1 MKRGLCLT
9 LAVLT
14 LLLCTACGPSR
25 TASDSEEARD
35 AAREEPAAVV
45 PALTRSLPVA
55 EALQRGAVQSILV
68 IGDSIS
74 DGNTDDGCVWGQD
87 EREALGCRLILTEE
101 NGNRYYE
108 NAPDSQGWVKFLRAQ
123 AEAAGASVFHN
134 DAISGMSAKWFNAH
148 KELLFTEQDRYDAIF
163 VMLGTNDRTAC
174 QTGEEFRA
182 EYGELLAYVAA
193 RCEYLT
199 VLVPIPAI
207 YTPTDTV
214 KNMNSA
220 EIAENVRTLC
230 GEAGYDFI
238 DCYKD
243 FPQMAADLGL
253 PLGSLYWGGTHPNA
267 VGYRTLW
274 TAIAHEPEGTA
285 QPEDFAS
292 VTCIGCNRDDLS
304 GETAPDAMDA
314 SGDPLYPLGVS
325 CITPGIPSPR
335 PCLTARFWRP
345 TGKRTAAPC
354 NMPGRTNTSPRSFLW
369 SAAGKTAVGRTGPT
383 TIKEAPCAFL
393 IFSQLN
399 KFSGTGN
406 FLPWASAI
414 PRARRECSPF

>member
-25 TASDSEEARD
+25 TASE
-35 AAREEPAAVV
+35 REEPAAVV

-101 NGNRYYE
+101 DGSCFYE
-108 NAPDSQGWVKFLRAQ
+108 NALDSQGWVKFLRAQ

-207 YTPTDTV
+207 YTPHGH
-214 KNMNSA
+214 
-220 EIAENVRTLC
+220 
-230 GEAGYDFI
+230 GEE
-238 DCYKD
+238 
-243 FPQMAADLGL
+243 
-253 PLGSLYWGGTHPNA
+253 
-267 VGYRTLW
+267 
-274 TAIAHEPEGTA
+274 HEL
-285 QPEDFAS
+285 
-292 VTCIGCNRDDLS
+292 R
-304 GETAPDAMDA
+304 
-314 SGDPLYPLGVS
+314 
-325 CITPGIPSPR
+325 
-335 PCLTARFWRP
+335 
-345 TGKRTAAPC
+345 
-354 NMPGRTNTSPRSFLW
+354 
-369 SAAGKTAVGRTGPT
+369 
-383 TIKEAPCAFL
+383 
-393 IFSQLN
+393 
-399 KFSGTGN
+399 
-406 FLPWASAI
+406 
-414 PRARRECSPF
+414 

>member
-1 MKRGLCLT
+1 MRRFISVWFAAALC
-9 LAVLT
+9 
-14 LLLCTACGPSR
+14 LLCTACGPSR

-35 AAREEPAAVV
+35 AAREEPAAVI

-87 EREALGCRLILTEE
+87 EREALGCRLILTDE

-108 NAPDSQGWVKFLRAQ
+108 NAPDSQGRVKFLRAK

-134 DAISGMSAKWFNAH
+134 DAIGGMSAKWFNAH

-207 YTPTDTV
+207 YDPTDTV
-214 KNMNSA
+214 KNLNSA

-243 FPQMAADLGL
+243 FPQAAADLGL

-314 SGDPLYPLGVS
+314 SGDPLYPLGIS
-325 CITPGIPSPR
+325 WYFTWSTFTSALPNGAFFE
-335 PCLTARFWRP
+335 TH
-345 TGKRTAAPC
+345 RTADGSTVQYA
-354 NMPGRTNTSPRSFLW
+354 RTD
-369 SAAGKTAVGRTGPT
+369 KYQPT
-383 TIKEAPCAFL
+383 E
-393 IFSQLN
+393 FSLVRRWEN
-399 KFSGTGN
+399 GGWTD
-406 FLPWASAI
+406 WADND
-414 PRARRECSPF
+414 

>member
-325 CITPGIPSPR
+325 SYYTWNTFTPALPYG
-335 PCLTARFWRP
+335 
-345 TGKRTAAPC
+345 
-354 NMPGRTNTSPRSFLW
+354 
-369 SAAGKTAVGRTGPT
+369 
-383 TIKEAPCAFL
+383 AFL
-393 IFSQLN
+393 ETHREADGSTVQYARSNKYQPSEFSLVRRWEN
-399 KFSGTGN
+399 GGWTD
-406 FLPWASAI
+406 WADND
-414 PRARRECSPF
+414 

>member
-45 PALTRSLPVA
+45 PALTRDLPVA
-55 EALQRGAVQSILV
+55 KALQRGAVQSILI

-325 CITPGIPSPR
+325 WYYTWNTFTP
-335 PCLTARFWRP
+335 A
-345 TGKRTAAPC
+345 
-354 NMPGRTNTSPRSFLW
+354 
-369 SAAGKTAVGRTGPT
+369 
-383 TIKEAPCAFL
+383 
-393 IFSQLN
+393 
-399 KFSGTGN
+399 
-406 FLPWASAI
+406 LPYG
-414 PRARRECSPF
+414 

>member
-163 VMLGTNDRTAC
+163 VMLGTNDRTDCAD
-174 QTGEEFRA
+174 GEEFRA
-182 EYGELLAYVAA
+182 EYGALLAYLHE

-207 YTPTDTV
+207 YDPTDTV
-214 KNMNSA
+214 KNLNSA

-243 FPQMAADLGL
+243 FPQAAADLGL

-325 CITPGIPSPR
+325 
-335 PCLTARFWRP
+335 
-345 TGKRTAAPC
+345 
-354 NMPGRTNTSPRSFLW
+354 
-369 SAAGKTAVGRTGPT
+369 
-383 TIKEAPCAFL
+383 
-393 IFSQLN
+393 
-399 KFSGTGN
+399 
-406 FLPWASAI
+406 
-414 PRARRECSPF
+414 

>member
-1 MKRGLCLT
+1 M
-9 LAVLT
+9 
-14 LLLCTACGPSR
+14 
-25 TASDSEEARD
+25 
-35 AAREEPAAVV
+35 
-45 PALTRSLPVA
+45 
-55 EALQRGAVQSILV
+55 
-68 IGDSIS
+68 
-74 DGNTDDGCVWGQD
+74 
-87 EREALGCRLILTEE
+87 
-101 NGNRYYE
+101 
-108 NAPDSQGWVKFLRAQ
+108 
-123 AEAAGASVFHN
+123 FHN

-148 KELLFTEQDRYDAIF
+148 KELLFAEQDRYDAIF

-243 FPQMAADLGL
+243 FPQTAADLGL

-274 TAIAHEPEGTA
+274 TAIAHEPMGTA

-314 SGDPLYPLGVS
+314 SGDPLYPLGISWYFTWHDFTSTLPHGAFIETHRAADGSAVQY
-325 CITPGIPSPR
+325 
-335 PCLTARFWRP
+335 ARTDKYQP
-345 TGKRTAAPC
+345 T
-354 NMPGRTNTSPRSFLW
+354 
-369 SAAGKTAVGRTGPT
+369 
-383 TIKEAPCAFL
+383 E
-393 IFSQLN
+393 FSLVRRWEN
-399 KFSGTGN
+399 GGWTD
-406 FLPWASAI
+406 WADND
-414 PRARRECSPF
+414 